1 MRSILKPSLIVGA
14 ALTALVNSADAQ
26 PRTLRLTHAELKD
39 KIRGGWAG
47 QTIGVTFGGPT
58 EFRYNGTMINDHIP
72 IRWYDG
78 YLKETYEKSPGLYD
92 DLYVDLTFVD
102 VLEKKGLDAKAQ
114 DFADALAHADYM
126 LWHANQI
133 ARYNVL
139 NGIKAPA
146 SGHWL
151 NNPEADAIDFQIEAD
166 FIGLMTPGMP
176 RTAAVFADTVG
187 HVMNHGDGWYGGVFV
202 ATMYSLA
209 FTSSD
214 VGHVVREALKA
225 IPAQSTFHQTIADV
239 IRWHDQYPNDW
250 KRTWFEIQKKWSD
263 DVGTPRAVFD
273 PFNIDAKLNAAYV
286 VLGLLYGNG
295 DFGRTVSIATRAG
308 QDSDCNPSSAAGI
321 LGTMLGYAK
330 IPAYWK
336 QGLAEVEP
344 IDFKYTT
351 ISLDDA
357 YALSYKHALE
367 LVRRNG
373 GRVTETHVAVPLQ
386 PVRAVRLEQSF
397 MGHHPVEKRS
407 LRTDLKDEYAF
418 DFEGIGF
425 AINANVRADDGK
437 DHVPQVEVHVDG
449 KHVETVK
456 LPTNQTARRFV
467 AFWRYQLPKGKHTVR
482 LTLANPGEGGIVALD
497 YAIVYSDEPSR
508 PRY

>member
-1 MRSILKPSLIVGA
+1 MRALLRWTPVV
-14 ALTALVNSADAQ
+14 LTALAALAASADAQ
-26 PRTLRLTHAELKD
+26 AGTLRLSHAELKD

-114 DFADALAHADYM
+114 DFADALANAGYM

-139 NGIKAPA
+139 NGIKPPA

-176 RTAAVFADTVG
+176 RVAAVFADTVG
-187 HVMNHGDGWYGGVFV
+187 HVMNYGDGWYGGVYV

-209 FTSSD
+209 FTSND
-214 VGHVVREALKA
+214 AGQVVREALKA

-239 IRWHDQYPNDW
+239 IRWHAQYPNDW

-321 LGTMLGYAK
+321 LGTMLGYSK

-357 YALSYKHALE
+357 YALSYEHALA

-373 GRVTETHVAVPLQ
+373 GRVTETHLEVPLQ

-397 MGHHPVEKRS
+397 AGHHPVEKRS
-407 LRTDLKDEYAF
+407 LRTDLKDEYTF
-418 DFEGIGF
+418 DFEGIGY
-425 AINANVRADDGK
+425 AINANVRSEDGK
-437 DHVPQVEVHVDG
+437 DHVPQVKVHVDG

-482 LTLANPGEGGIVALD
+482 LELANPADGGVVALD
-497 YAIVYSDEPSR
+497 YAIIYSDTPSR
-508 PRY
+508 PPY